1 MCELLGVSHTFLKEG
16 KKTQKSQRICCLYS
30 ETRTA
35 QSSQSGNLC
44 AFFSFRIW
52 KLCYSFFSGRSEQD
66 AGRDNGTKNVE
77 SSLLVRQKALVCFV
91 NAKMVVFIHWLVY
104 N

>member
-44 AFFSFRIW
+44 AFLASEFGNFVTVSSVEDLNRMRAETMEL
-52 KLCYSFFSGRSEQD
+52 KMLKVVYS
-66 AGRDNGTKNVE
+66 
-77 SSLLVRQKALVCFV
+77 
-91 NAKMVVFIHWLVY
+91 
-104 N
+104 